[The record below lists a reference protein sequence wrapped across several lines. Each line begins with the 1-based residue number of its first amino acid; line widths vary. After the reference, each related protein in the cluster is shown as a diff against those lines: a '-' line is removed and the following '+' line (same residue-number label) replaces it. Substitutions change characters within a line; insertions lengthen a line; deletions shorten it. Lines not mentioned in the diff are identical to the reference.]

1 MLILFLQQY
10 FNINL
15 PLQPGMK
22 NSIDDILFERRNKDY
37 GAYALRGL
45 YNKNMARGILFAIFI
60 FFLLIELPS
69 FIHYLRGVIPTD
81 PGLMEMKEIILEE
94 APPIDP
100 RKALPPP
107 PKVLLH
113 PKIDQ
118 IKTINPDVKKDIEI
132 KEKEPVPDEKTV
144 QSDLIDSIRNN
155 AEENPTSSMGEGNGA
170 DNNGALTSANGSAS
184 NEIYNVVEEAPR
196 FPGCEIYPTLHDR
209 LFCAAQ
215 KLKQYLN
222 RNIHYPENA
231 RKTGVQGRCI
241 ISFVVEK
248 DGSISNARIIEDIGS
263 GCGEEALRV
272 VNSMNTMN
280 EPWRP
285 GKQRGNPVRVQ
296 FNLPI
301 NFNLH

>member
-1 MLILFLQQY
+1 
-10 FNINL
+10 
-15 PLQPGMK
+15 MK
-22 NSIDDILFERRNKDY
+22 NSIDDILFEGRNKDY

-45 YNKNMARGILFAIFI
+45 YNKNMVKGILFAILI
-60 FFLLIELPS
+60 FFLLIQFPTILRYIYGVLPA
-69 FIHYLRGVIPTD
+69 D
-81 PGLMEMKEIILEE
+81 PGLMEMKEIVLEE

-107 PKVLLH
+107 PKVIVH
-113 PKIDQ
+113 PKLDQ
-118 IKTINPDVKKDIEI
+118 IKITNPDVKKDIEI
-132 KEKEPVPDEKTV
+132 KEKEPILDDKNVK
-144 QSDLIDSIRNN
+144 SDVVDSLK
-155 AEENPTSSMGEGNGA
+155 ENTEDNTTTGIGEGKGKDDNGS
-170 DNNGALTSANGSAS
+170 LTSATGSS
-184 NEIYNVVEEAPR
+184 TNEIYNVVEEAPR
-196 FPGCEIYPTLHDR
+196 FPGCEIYPTLQDR
-209 LFCAAQ
+209 QFCAAQ

-248 DGSISNARIIEDIGS
+248 DGSISNARIIDDIGS

-272 VNSMNTMN
+272 VNSMNAMN
-280 EPWRP
+280 ELWRP